1 MVWTLHKGHR
11 MASCH
16 LWTHPL
22 GGGVRL
28 EVDDEWVR
36 GETHREGLKLLEVA
50 LSWQKSFASKGW
62 A

>member
-1 MVWTLHKGHR
+1 